1 MLEKT
6 YRPETVETRH
16 YEAWE
21 RAGAFAADPAS
32 GKRPYTIM
40 MPPPN
45 VTGSL
50 HMGHAL
56 TFTLQDILIRF
67 ERMRGRDALWQPGTD
82 HAGIATEIVVS
93 NQLAERQIDKHA
105 LGRDAFVR
113 RVWEWK
119 AESGGTI
126 TRQLRRLG
134 ASADWAR
141 ERFTMDPGLSAAV
154 RRVFVTLYREG
165 LIYRDKRLVNW
176 DPVMHTVISD
186 LEVENRETRGKL
198 WHIRYPIEGE
208 PGRHVV
214 VATTRP
220 ETMLGDTGVAVHPD
234 DPRHADLVGK
244 TVRLPLVGRLIPI
257 VADAYADPEKGSG
270 AVKITPAHDFNDF
283 EVGRRHGLETINIFD
298 RDAKIKSSIFDDF
311 SWGHRAPIGNVTHA
325 DDDRGLL
332 GKATSEQIPEAYR
345 GLDRFEARK
354 KIVADLEALGLIEK
368 IEDQVLM
375 VPHHDR
381 SGEIIE
387 PFLTDQWFCNAAALA
402 GPAIAAVE
410 RGRTQFVPRQWE
422 NTYFEWM
429 RNIQPWCISRQL
441 WWGHQIPAWYGPDG
455 HVFVAESEDEAAREA
470 EAHYGR
476 QVVLT
481 QDEDVLDTWF
491 SSALWPFST
500 LGWPEET
507 PELKRYYPGDVLV
520 TGFDIIFFWV
530 ARMMMQGLHFIG
542 DVPFRTVYIHA
553 LVRDE
558 RGQKMSKSRGNIID
572 PLDLIDRYG
581 CDALRFTLAALA
593 SPGRDIKLAESRVES
608 ARNFAT
614 KLWNAARYAEMNG
627 CALVPDFDPRG
638 CTLTVN
644 RWIAGALRDCAAV
657 VTTALETYRFDDA
670 AHRLYHFTWGTFCD
684 WYLEFTKPILQGE
697 DEAARNETRAMTA
710 WVLGR
715 LVHLLHPVM
724 PFITE
729 ELWQHFAGTDAGMLI
744 RADWPAL
751 PPELHDPEAA
761 AEMEWVVSAI
771 TAIRAIR
778 TEVNVPAASR
788 LPLLV
793 KDAEAVAAARLD
805 RHRGH
810 IQRLAR
816 IEHVEPI
823 DAVPEGG
830 VAAVV
835 EGATLILRVGDV
847 IDLAKEKARLAR
859 EIGRLDADLQKC
871 AQRLANP
878 AFLAKAKPEVV
889 EEQREREADVR
900 RDRDRLQAVYDR
912 IAAG

>member
-1 MLEKT
+1 MLDKT
-6 YRPETVETRH
+6 YRPETVETRQ

-21 RAGAFAADPAS
+21 RAGAFAADRDSNKP
-32 GKRPYTIM
+32 PYTIM

-82 HAGIATEIVVS
+82 HAGIATEIVVA
-93 NQLAERQIDKHA
+93 NQLAERQIDKRD
-105 LGRDAFVR
+105 LGREKFIE

-134 ASADWAR
+134 ASADWGR
-141 ERFTMDPGLSAAV
+141 ERFTMDEGLSAAV

-186 LEVENRETRGKL
+186 LEVDSRETRGSL
-198 WHIRYPIEGE
+198 WHIRYPVEGE
-208 PGRHVV
+208 PGRHLV

-220 ETMLGDTGVAVHPD
+220 ETMLGDTGVAVHPED
-234 DPRHADLVGK
+234 QRYADLVGK
-244 TVRLPLVGRLIPI
+244 QVRLPLVGRLIPV
-257 VADAYADPEKGSG
+257 VADEYADPALGSG

-283 EVGRRHGLETINIFD
+283 EVGRRQNLAPINIFD
-298 RDAKIKSSIFDDF
+298 RDAHLNDAVPQK
-311 SWGHRAPIGNVTHA
+311 
-325 DDDRGLL
+325 
-332 GKATSEQIPEAYR
+332 YR
-345 GLDRFEARK
+345 GLERFAARK
-354 KIVADLEALGLIEK
+354 AVLADLEAQGLIEK
-368 IEDQVLM
+368 VDDHVLM

-387 PFLTDQWFCNAAALA
+387 PWLTDQWFCNAAELA
-402 GPAIAAVE
+402 KPAIAAVE
-410 RGRTQFVPRQWE
+410 SGRTRFVPRQWE
-422 NTYFEWM
+422 NTFFEWM

-441 WWGHQIPAWYGPDG
+441 WWGHRIPAWYGPDG
-455 HVFVAESEDEAAREA
+455 AIFVAESESEAAREA
-470 EAHYGR
+470 EAHYGSE
-476 QVVLT
+476 VALT
-481 QDEDVLDTWF
+481 RDEDVLDTWF
-491 SSALWPFST
+491 SSGLWPFST

-530 ARMMMQGLHFIG
+530 ARMMMQGLHFMG

-581 CDALRFTLAALA
+581 CDALRYTLAALA
-593 SPGRDIKLAESRVES
+593 SPGRDIKLAEGRVES

-614 KLWNAARYAEMNG
+614 KLWNAARYAEMSG
-627 CALVPDFDPRG
+627 CAPKDLKNWPGFDPRG
-638 CTLTVN
+638 CRLIVN
-644 RWIAGALRDCAAV
+644 RWIAGATRECAAA
-657 VTTALETYRFDDA
+657 VTTALETFRFDEA
-670 AHRLYHFTWGTFCD
+670 ARLIYHFAWGSFCD
-684 WYLEFTKPILQGE
+684 WYLEFTKPILQEG
-697 DEAARNETRAMTA
+697 DAAQRAETQATTA
-710 WVLGR
+710 WVLAQ
-715 LVHLLHPVM
+715 LLHLLHPVM

-729 ELWQHFAGTDAGMLI
+729 ELWRQLAGEGAEMLI
-744 RADWPAL
+744 GARWPDL
-751 PPELHDPEAA
+751 MPDLHDPAAA
-761 AEMEWVVSAI
+761 AEMDWVVAAI
-771 TAIRAIR
+771 GATRAIR
-778 TEVNVPAASR
+778 TEVNVPAGAR

-793 KDAEAVAAARLD
+793 KDADASAAARLE
-805 RHRGH
+805 RHREH
-810 IQRLAR
+810 FLRLAR
-816 IEHVEPI
+816 VERIEAV

-830 VAAVV
+830 VVAVV
-835 EGATLILRVGDV
+835 EGTTLILRVGDV
-847 IDLAKEKARLAR
+847 IDLAKEKARLAK
-859 EIGRLDADLQKC
+859 EIGRLDSDLAKF
-871 AQRLANP
+871 AGKLKNP
-878 AFLAKAKPEVV
+878 AFLAKAKTEVID
-889 EEQREREADVR
+889 EQREREADAR
-900 RDRDRLQAVYDR
+900 RDRDRLQAIYER